1 MQQDFPEVYQTLLVE
16 RNEAWMPQ
24 LEAMFASKEVEFVLV
39 GALHLAGKDGV
50 LAKLGARGYRI
61 TQLP

>member
-1 MQQDFPEVYQTLLVE
+1 
-16 RNEAWMPQ
+16 
-24 LEAMFASKEVEFVLV
+24 MFDSKEVEFVLV

>member
-1 MQQDFPEVYQTLLVE
+1 
-16 RNEAWMPQ
+16 
-24 LEAMFASKEVEFVLV
+24 MFASAEIEFVLV
-39 GALHLAGKDGV
+39 GALHLVGKDGV